1 MKVFGYRATKCGTQG
16 VDGVYRGRNRPCA
29 DEQATGREGK
39 RKEAKEKMLTPS
51 VVSARSR
58 IESPVVSV
66 RSLVGLGGL
75 SFAFFFGSNAA
86 AVDGCCGFAP
96 NGATGASPQDRMQ
109 DSIVE
114 VRFWSLWETSDPS
127 SQGLSRCRGDIVSTE
142 RMSSPPSRGS
152 LGPLR
157 LRLRLHLL
165 LNPVQPG

>member
-1 MKVFGYRATKCGTQG
+1 MKVLGRRATKCGTQG

-29 DEQATGREGK
+29 DGQATGREGK

-86 AVDGCCGFAP
+86 VADGCCGFAP
-96 NGATGASPQDRMQ
+96 NRATGASPPRPDA
-109 DSIVE
+109 
-114 VRFWSLWETSDPS
+114 RFDCGGAFLELVGDVGPIEPGSE
-127 SQGLSRCRGDIVSTE
+127 QVSR
-142 RMSSPPSRGS
+142 
-152 LGPLR
+152 
-157 LRLRLHLL
+157 
-165 LNPVQPG
+165 